1 MDLATIIGLS
11 SAFALVLFGILSG
24 GSLLIF
30 WNAPSFL
37 IVVGGTIGATLINY
51 PLKDMLGVMTVVK
64 NAFFHKLK
72 SPTESI
78 RTLVDL
84 GGKARKGGILSLE
97 QSVKEIDDEFFSR
110 GLQLVVDG
118 IDLSSV
124 RGVLEKEIEYASD
137 RHRLGAEVFTTL
149 GTFAP
154 ALGMIGTLIGLV
166 QMLQNLDDPSQI
178 GPAMAVAL
186 ITTFYGALMANLIF
200 MPIAG
205 KLKTRSKEEML
216 VKELVMEGIV
226 SIASGENPRIMEQ
239 KLQAFIPPKMR
250 EYSE

>member
-1 MDLATIIGLS
+1 MDLATLVGLF
-11 SAFALVLFGILSG
+11 SAFFLVLYGILSG

-30 WNAPSFL
+30 WNAPSLL
-37 IVVGGTIGATLINY
+37 IVVGGTVGATLINY
-51 PLKDMLGVMTVVK
+51 PLKDVLGVVKVVK
-64 NAFFHKLK
+64 NVFFHKLQ
-72 SPTESI
+72 SPGELI
-78 RTLVDL
+78 KMLADMA
-84 GGKARKGGILSLE
+84 GKARKGGILSLE
-97 QSVKEIDDEFFSR
+97 QSVKEVNDEYFSK

-118 IDLSSV
+118 IEISSV

-137 RHRLGAEVFTTL
+137 RHQKGAEVFTTL

-166 QMLQNLDDPSQI
+166 QMLQNLEDPSQI

-186 ITTFYGALMANLIF
+186 ITTFYGALLANLLF
-200 MPIAG
+200 LPIAG

-216 VKELVMEGIV
+216 VKELVLEGIV

-239 KLQAFIPPKMR
+239 KLQAFLAPRLR
-250 EYSE
+250 EYSQ